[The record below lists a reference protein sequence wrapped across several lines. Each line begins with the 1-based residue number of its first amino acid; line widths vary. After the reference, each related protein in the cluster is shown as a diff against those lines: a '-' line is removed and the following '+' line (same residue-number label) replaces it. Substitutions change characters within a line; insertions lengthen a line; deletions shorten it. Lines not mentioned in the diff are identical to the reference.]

1 MVKIT
6 DSQVEIGEKDNTC
19 VLTMTEWEILKEKI
33 LNQRAIKQV
42 APPFIVLRLFRGL
55 VNSDPLFFCQR
66 DFMLQTSR
74 LFPSQEKVGGNSYG
88 DINRNK
94 PD

>member
-1 MVKIT
+1 M
-6 DSQVEIGEKDNTC
+6 
-19 VLTMTEWEILKEKI
+19 LKSG
-33 LNQRAIKQV
+33 
-42 APPFIVLRLFRGL
+42 GL